1 MFRQKTTL
9 VVGAGASCE
18 LGLPSGDGLKSQIL
32 TLLKP
37 STDNAYGFTDPIMIE
52 LMKRRVDPRLGDY
65 PSKLDPVKQAGD
77 RIRRGLPLA
86 LSIDNFLHSHQGD
99 EEVEQLGKLAIAI
112 NIIRAE
118 GGSHLFGR
126 IPSMIRMQRP
136 DAKPRMSIDGDGL
149 AKSWYPAFAQQLM
162 SGVQRH
168 DISNAFANL
177 RFVVF
182 NYDRCLEQYLWMALQ
197 SYFDISRDEAA
208 EVLSNV
214 DFIHPYGDLGPLPWQ
229 HHDGPIALGNAT
241 IDDIPVMASRIRT
254 FTESVRSDVGR
265 EVKDA
270 MEWGDTLII
279 LGFGYLDQNIQ
290 LLSVLPGKNGNRVF
304 STAYG
309 VSDQDKLVM
318 RDAMMA
324 LGGVVASSAMIE
336 GGSCRDLFDNYRLH
350 LSLR

>member
-37 STDNAYGFTDPIMIE
+37 TRDNAYGFSDPLMIE
-52 LMKRRVDPRLGDY
+52 LMKRQADPRAWDHS
-65 PSKLDPVKQAGD
+65 SKLDPIKGAGE

-118 GGSHLFGR
+118 GASHLFGR
-126 IPSMIRMQRP
+126 IPAMIRSQRP
-136 DAKPRMSIDGDGL
+136 DAKARLTIDGEGL

-162 SGVQRH
+162 SGVQRF
-168 DISNAFANL
+168 DIPSAFANL
-177 RFVVF
+177 RFVIF

-197 SYFDISRDEAA
+197 SYFDISANEAA
-208 EVLSNV
+208 EVLSDV
-214 DFIHPYGDLGPLPWQ
+214 DFVHPYGNLGPLPWQ
-229 HHDGPIALGNAT
+229 SHDGPVALGDAT

-254 FTESVRSDVGR
+254 FTESVRSDIGR

-270 MEWGDTLII
+270 MEWADTLII

-290 LLSVLPGKNGNRVF
+290 LLSGSPEKRGNRVF

-309 VSDQDKLVM
+309 VSHQDQFVM
-318 RDAMMA
+318 KDAMMA
-324 LGGVVASSAMIE
+324 LGGVVAGSAMIE
-336 GGSCRDLFDNYRLH
+336 AGSCRDLFNNYRLH